1 MSVGYV
7 SIFLEEEREELIDE
21 ILQLNNKLRDLAR
34 RYKEQNDLHTSER
47 KEKRDIENSLT
58 LAIMNAEAIDVDLFL
73 GREPPA
79 NAQRNNEFQRL
90 STYLLG
96 SSQESRY
103 RPFVKGDSFDN
114 FEHEYSFGQIVKVFS
129 KPGQGHTDENPNLV
143 PTRYHWGKWATVV
156 GENETDLQ
164 VLFGTYYDNKM
175 KLFDHSPY
183 WLSKESVQERGE
195 QV

>member
-21 ILQLNNKLRDLAR
+21 ILQLNNKLRDLAK
-34 RYKEQNDLHTSER
+34 RYKELNDSVYSKHKENSDILH
-47 KEKRDIENSLT
+47 SLT
-58 LAIMNAEAIDVDLFL
+58 LATMNAHASDVDLFM
-73 GREPPA
+73 GREQPA
-79 NAQRNNEFQRL
+79 SVQSNNEFQRL

-103 RPFVKGDSFDN
+103 RPFVKGDSFEN

-156 GENETDLQ
+156 GEKDTQLQ
-164 VLFGTYYDNKM
+164 VLFGTYYDDKM
-175 KLFDHSPY
+175 QLFDHSPY